1 MNTSKIFCKSIAIDL
16 SNSTT
21 QFLGQSRKLDGNYN
35 TTNAGNN
42 QSTFI
47 LNILGKMKKREQIF
61 LKEMKQY
68 YK

>member
-16 SNSTT
+16 SNSTN
-21 QFLGQSRKLDGNYN
+21 QFLGQSRKLDANYN
-35 TTNAGNN
+35 TANAGNN